1 MNIRSLTRGD
11 GVVIGAAL
19 LLIIASFLDS
29 ISVDCPTGAD
39 CGSLEV
45 PNGWDSDQFPL
56 LPAVFLTGIIAAALI
71 VVGRM
76 RGDDKQLAGLTLNQW
91 GTALAA
97 AALLSSLFT
106 LFGGARNMANDATGE
121 DVFGMGIGLI
131 LALIANL
138 ALTAGAVLSQTLP
151 AFKANLLGSPGA
163 PAPAAPYGGGQ
174 PQPGYG
180 YPGGGQ
186 PGPGGLGGPGGP
198 QGGAPFGGGQ
208 QAPFGGGPGA
218 GGPQPGGPQAGA
230 PAGARP
236 QAQAAPQP
244 AAGGSFAPF
253 WFAVPA
259 ARPLFAEDGSS
270 AQIAELTPGIWYLA
284 VDQRGAALVA
294 QTQDGRRG
302 VLQDTTGIQRGA

>member
-1 MNIRSLTRGD
+1 M
-11 GVVIGAAL
+11 IGAAL

-29 ISVDCPTGAD
+29 ISVDCPGGGS
-39 CGSLEV
+39 CGGDV
-45 PNGWDSDQFPL
+45 PSGWDADQFPL
-56 LPAVFLTGIIAAALI
+56 LPAVFLTGIIAGALI
-71 VVGRM
+71 VVGRTVT
-76 RGDDKQLAGLTLNQW
+76 GDREFGGLRLGQW
-91 GTALAA
+91 GTALSASA
-97 AALLSSLFT
+97 FLSSLFM
-106 LFGGARNMANDATGE
+106 LFGGARNMANEMVAGAGMD
-121 DVFGMGIGLI
+121 DPFGMGIGLI

-138 ALTAGAVLSQTLP
+138 AMVVAAVLSHTVP
-151 AFKANLLGSPGA
+151 ALKANLLPNPGVPGPAGA
-163 PAPAAPYGGGQ
+163 PYGGQ

-186 PGPGGLGGPGGP
+186 PGPGGPQPGGP
-198 QGGAPFGGGQ
+198 QGGAPFGGQ
-208 QAPFGGGPGA
+208 QQPFGGPGA
-218 GGPQPGGPQAGA
+218 GAPQPGGPQAGA

-244 AAGGSFAPF
+244 AGGGSFAPF

>member
-1 MNIRSLTRGD
+1 VNIRSLTRGD

-19 LLIIASFLDS
+19 LLIIASFLGS
-29 ISVDCPTGAD
+29 ISVDCPGGAD
-39 CGSLEV
+39 CGDV

-56 LPAVFLTGIIAAALI
+56 LPAVFLTGIFAGALI
-71 VVGRM
+71 FLGRVKT
-76 RGDDKQLAGLTLNQW
+76 GDREFGGLRLDQW
-91 GTALAA
+91 GTALSA
-97 AALLSSLFT
+97 AALLSSLFM
-106 LFGGARNMANDATGE
+106 LFGGARNMANEAVGE
-121 DVFGMGIGLI
+121 DIFGMGIGLI
-131 LALIANL
+131 LGLIANL
-138 ALTAGAVLSQTLP
+138 AMTAAAVLGHTVP
-151 AFKANLLGSPGA
+151 ALKANLLGSPGA
-163 PAPAAPYGGGQ
+163 PAPAAPYGAGQ

-186 PGPGGLGGPGGP
+186 PGPGAPQPGGP
-198 QGGAPFGGGQ
+198 QGGSPFGGQ
-208 QAPFGGGPGA
+208 QQPFGGQPAPGA
-218 GGPQPGGPQAGA
+218 PQPGGPQAGA
-230 PAGARP
+230 RP
-236 QAQAAPQP
+236 QQAQAAPQP
-244 AAGGSFAPF
+244 AGGGSFAPF

>member
-19 LLIIASFLDS
+19 LLIIASFLGS
-29 ISVDCPTGAD
+29 ISVDCPGGAD
-39 CGSLEV
+39 CGDV

-56 LPAVFLTGIIAAALI
+56 LPSVFLTGVIAAALI
-71 VVGRM
+71 FVGRTKT
-76 RGDDKQLAGLTLNQW
+76 GDREFGGLRLDQW
-91 GTALAA
+91 GTALSA
-97 AALLSSLFT
+97 AALLSSLFM
-106 LFGGARNMANDATGE
+106 LFGGARNMANDAVGQ
-121 DVFGMGIGLI
+121 DIFGMGIGLI

-138 ALTAGAVLSQTLP
+138 AMTAAAVLGHTVP
-151 AFKANLLGSPGA
+151 ALKASLLSSPGA
-163 PAPAAPYGGGQ
+163 PVAGAPYGGAQ

-186 PGPGGLGGPGGP
+186 PGPGGAQPGGP
-198 QGGAPFGGGQ
+198 FGGQQQPFGGQ
-208 QAPFGGGPGA
+208 PGA
-218 GGPQPGGPQAGA
+218 GAPQPGGPQAGA
-230 PAGARP
+230 RP
-236 QAQAAPQP
+236 QQAAQAAPQP

>member
-29 ISVDCPTGAD
+29 ISVDCGGGS
-39 CGSLEV
+39 CGGDIPSS
-45 PNGWDSDQFPL
+45 WDADQFPL
-56 LPAVFLTGIIAAALI
+56 LPAVFLSGIFAAALI
-71 VVGRM
+71 VLGRM
-76 RGDDKQLAGLTLNQW
+76 KTGDREFGGLRLDQW
-91 GTALAA
+91 GTALSVAA
-97 AALLSSLFT
+97 AFSSLFA
-106 LFGGARNMANDATGE
+106 LFGGPRNIFKDVVGE
-121 DVFGMGIGLI
+121 LGGGIDIGIGIGLI
-131 LALIANL
+131 LAFIANL
-138 ALTAGAVLSQTLP
+138 AMAAGAVLGHTVP
-151 AFKANLLGSPGA
+151 ALKANLLSSGGA
-163 PAPAAPYGGGQ
+163 PQPAGPYGGQ

-180 YPGGGQ
+180 YPGAGQ
-186 PGPGGLGGPGGP
+186 PGPGGPQPGGP
-198 QGGAPFGGGQ
+198 QGGAPFGGQQQPYGGQ
-208 QAPFGGGPGA
+208 PGPGA
-218 GGPQPGGPQAGA
+218 PQPGGPQGGAA

-236 QAQAAPQP
+236 QQAQAAPP
-244 AAGGSFAPF
+244 AGGSFAPF

>member
-19 LLIIASFLDS
+19 LLIIASFLGS
-29 ISVDCPTGAD
+29 ISVDCPSGAD
-39 CGSLEV
+39 CGDV
-45 PNGWDSDQFPL
+45 PTGWDSDQFPL

-71 VVGRM
+71 FVGRTKTGE
-76 RGDDKQLAGLTLNQW
+76 REFGGLRLDQW
-91 GTALAA
+91 GTALSA
-97 AALLSSLFT
+97 AALLSSVFM
-106 LFGGARNMANDATGE
+106 LFGGARNLANDAAGT
-121 DVFGMGIGLI
+121 DVFGMGLGLI
-131 LALIANL
+131 LGLIANL
-138 ALTAGAVLSQTLP
+138 AMTAGAILGQTVP
-151 AFKANLLGSPGA
+151 ALKANLLSSPGA
-163 PAPAAPYGGGQ
+163 PQPAAPYGGGQ

-186 PGPGGLGGPGGP
+186 PGPGAPQPGGP
-198 QGGAPFGGGQ
+198 QGGAPFGGQ
-208 QAPFGGGPGA
+208 QQPFGAGPGA
-218 GGPQPGGPQAGA
+218 GGPRAD
-230 PAGARP
+230 ARP
-236 QAQAAPQP
+236 QQAQAAPQAP
-244 AAGGSFAPF
+244 AGGSFAPF

-284 VDQRGAALVA
+284 VDQRGPALVA

>member
-1 MNIRSLTRGD
+1 
-11 GVVIGAAL
+11 VIGAAL
-19 LLIIASFLDS
+19 LLIIASFLGS
-29 ISVDCPTGAD
+29 ISVDCPGGAD
-39 CGSLEV
+39 CGDV

-71 VVGRM
+71 FVGRTKTGE
-76 RGDDKQLAGLTLNQW
+76 REFGGLRLDQW
-91 GTALAA
+91 GTALSA
-97 AALLSSLFT
+97 AALLSSLFM
-106 LFGGARNMANDATGE
+106 LFGGTRNVANEAVGE
-121 DVFGMGIGLI
+121 DIFGMGIGLI

-138 ALTAGAVLSQTLP
+138 AMSVGAVLGHTVP
-151 AFKANLLGSPGA
+151 ALKANLLSSPSA
-163 PAPAAPYGGGQ
+163 PQPTAPYGGGQ

-186 PGPGGLGGPGGP
+186 PGPGAPQPGGP
-198 QGGAPFGGGQ
+198 QGGAPFGGQ
-208 QAPFGGGPGA
+208 QQPFGGPGGGAPQPGPGA
-218 GGPQPGGPQAGA
+218 PQA
-230 PAGARP
+230 AGRP
-236 QAQAAPQP
+236 QQAQAAPPP
-244 AAGGSFAPF
+244 AGGGSFAPF